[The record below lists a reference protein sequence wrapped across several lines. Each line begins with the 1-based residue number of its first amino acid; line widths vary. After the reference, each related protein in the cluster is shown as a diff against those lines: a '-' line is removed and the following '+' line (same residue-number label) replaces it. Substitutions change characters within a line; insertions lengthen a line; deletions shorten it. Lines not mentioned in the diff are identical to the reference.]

1 MKSASKSRCRFS
13 AKKLAFSAL
22 FSALVCVA
30 STIIVIPLPNGY
42 FNTGDV
48 FVLLSG
54 WFLGPLFGAISAGV
68 GSMLADIISGF
79 AIYAPATFFVKAFVA
94 IVAYQ
99 IWFVCKKLIKKQALD
114 FLPRI
119 VSAILAESVMVL
131 GYFLFESYLYGFA
144 GGALALLGN
153 SLQGALC
160 MVLAV
165 CLCSFLTPI
174 KAVQKLFPSLT

>member
-79 AIYAPATFFVKAFVA
+79 AIYAPATFFVSVRRDCCLPNL
-94 IVAYQ
+94 
-99 IWFVCKKLIKKQALD
+99 VCMQE
-114 FLPRI
+114 
-119 VSAILAESVMVL
+119 VNQETSA
-131 GYFLFESYLYGFA
+131 
-144 GGALALLGN
+144 
-153 SLQGALC
+153 
-160 MVLAV
+160 
-165 CLCSFLTPI
+165 
-174 KAVQKLFPSLT
+174 